1 MKLLPSIA
9 FNDFSGSAG
18 NVTARKVGDK
28 TYLSSRTQHSKK
40 KTPPQATTRCRFA
53 DTIRGF
59 SRITEAQ
66 RQGWASLA
74 KVFGIYYSPFGYTY
88 ISAPN
93 LFVMANTYRKM
104 CGKPILA
111 DAPVEMKRSRNVI
124 YDDLWISPE
133 HIVITKVEQSQ
144 DPNEVLFIEMS
155 PAFSRGVSECA
166 NKTVFLTVR
175 PTTDWGDI
183 DLTDA
188 YLERFGTPLKYGQKV
203 ILKLCWLDSECG
215 FVSRYNRDVFIVS
228 ELSLYHDALYYP
240 RARITMDQIVQV
252 TQNCECEGFNY
263 ELSPGSK
270 FTSVVITL
278 RYLNFY
284 MLGCDI
290 PHNGLPNAFYDEHS
304 FQYARVTSATEYM
317 IESVKIRIQNSS
329 NKRIRF
335 FHRDLTYRRQLE
347 TFGTYYVFN

>member
-40 KTPPQATTRCRFA
+40 KTPPQATVRCRFA

-104 CGKPILA
+104 CGKPLLA

-133 HIVITKVEQSQ
+133 HIVITKVEQSE

-166 NKTVFLTVR
+166 NKTVFLTAR

-215 FVSRYNRDVFIVS
+215 FVSRYNRDVFSVR

-240 RARITMDQIVQV
+240 RARVTMDRIVPVAQHCV
-252 TQNCECEGFNY
+252 CEEFDY

-270 FTSVVITL
+270 INSNVIAL
-278 RYLNFY
+278 RQLTFHL
-284 MLGCDI
+284 LGEDI
-290 PHNGLPNAFYDEHS
+290 PHTGLPGAFYDEFS
-304 FQYARVTSATEYM
+304 YQYARVTSSTQYLIQSFM
-317 IESVKIRIQNSS
+317 VRIQN
-329 NKRIRF
+329 NGTKRVRF
-335 FHRDLTYRRQLE
+335 ICSDMSFRTHIV

>member
-28 TYLSSRTQHSKK
+28 TYLSSRTKHSKK
-40 KTPPQATTRCRFA
+40 KTPPQATTRCRFS
-53 DTIRGF
+53 DTIRAY

-66 RQGWASLA
+66 RQGWVSLA
-74 KVFGIYYSPFGYTY
+74 RVFGIYYSPYGYTV

-104 CGKPILA
+104 CGKPLLA

-124 YDDLWISPE
+124 YDDLWLGPE
-133 HIVITKVEQSQ
+133 HIVITKVEQSE

-175 PTTDWGDI
+175 PTTDWGDL
-183 DLTDA
+183 DLTEA
-188 YLERFGTPLKYGQKV
+188 YLKRFGTPLKYGQKV

-215 FVSRYNRDVFIVS
+215 FVSRYNRDVFSVR

-240 RARITMDQIVQV
+240 RARVTMDQIVPV
-252 TQNCECEGFNY
+252 TQNCVCEGFDY

-270 FTSVVITL
+270 FTSVGITL

-284 MLGCDI
+284 MLSCDI
-290 PHNGLPNAFYDEHS
+290 PHNGLPDAFYDEQS
-304 FQYARVTSATEYM
+304 FQYARVTSSIDYL
-317 IESVKIRIQNSS
+317 IQSIWIRIQNSTY
-329 NKRIRF
+329 KRIRF
-335 FHRDLTYRRQLE
+335 GHSTFSLRSQLE

>member
-40 KTPPQATTRCRFA
+40 KTPPQATVRCRFA

-66 RQGWASLA
+66 RQGWVSLA
-74 KVFGIYYSPFGYTY
+74 RVFGIYYSPYGYTV

-104 CGKPILA
+104 CGRPLLA
-111 DAPVEMKRSRNVI
+111 DAPAEMIRSRNVV
-124 YDDLWISPE
+124 YEDLWMGPE
-133 HIVITKVEQSQ
+133 HIVITKVEQSG
-144 DPNEVLFIEMS
+144 DPDEVLYVEMS

-166 NKTVFLTVR
+166 NKTVFLKVCSTS
-175 PTTDWGDI
+175 DWGDI

-188 YLERFGTPLKYGQKV
+188 YLKRFGTPLQIGQKV
-203 ILKLCWLDSECG
+203 IIRMCWLNAACG
-215 FVSRYNRDVFIVS
+215 FVSRYNQEAFTVR
-228 ELSLYHDALYYP
+228 ETSLFHGAVYYP
-240 RARITMDQIVQV
+240 RARITMDRITPLTEDV
-252 TQNCECEGFNY
+252 ECEFFDY

-270 FTSVVITL
+270 FTSVSITL
-278 RYLNFY
+278 RYLTTY
-284 MLGCDI
+284 LYSCDI
-290 PHNGLPNAFYDEHS
+290 PHNGLPDAFYDEHS
-304 FQYARVTSATEYM
+304 FQYARVTSNIEYM
-317 IESVKIRIQNSS
+317 IESIRIRIQNNS

-335 FHRDLTYRRQLE
+335 FHRDFGFRTHLE
-347 TFGTYYVFN
+347 TFGTYHVFN

>member
-40 KTPPQATTRCRFA
+40 KTPPQATTRCRFS
-53 DTIRGF
+53 DTIRAY

-66 RQGWASLA
+66 RQGWVSLA

-104 CGKPILA
+104 CGKPLLA

-144 DPNEVLFIEMS
+144 DPDEVLFIEMS

-166 NKTVFLTVR
+166 NKTVFLKVY

-183 DLTDA
+183 DLTDV
-188 YLERFGTPLKYGQKV
+188 YLKRFGTPLKYGQKV

-215 FVSRYNRDVFIVS
+215 FVSRYNRDVFLVR
-228 ELSLYHDALYYP
+228 ELSLYHYAVYYP
-240 RARITMDQIVQV
+240 RARVTMDRIVPV
-252 TQNCECEGFNY
+252 TQNCECEGFDY
-263 ELSPGSK
+263 ELTPGPK
-270 FTSVVITL
+270 FTSVGVTL

-284 MLGCDI
+284 LLSCDI
-290 PHNGLPNAFYDEHS
+290 PHNGLPVAFYDENS
-304 FQYARVTSATEYM
+304 FQYARVTSS
-317 IESVKIRIQNSS
+317 IEFLIQSVKIRIQNISY
-329 NKRIRF
+329 NRIRII
-335 FHRDLTYRRQLE
+335 HRDFGFRTHLE
-347 TFGTYYVFN
+347 TFGTYPVFN